1 MHVSD
6 LGTSLFYQD
15 VFYWDKFLK
24 TTQDKMGHFFRLKRV
39 KKLKMRHESLLL
51 KWLDFVDMH

>member
-6 LGTSLFYQD
+6 LGASLFYQD
-15 VFYWDKFLK
+15 VFYWDGFVKRK
-24 TTQDKMGHFFRLKRV
+24 QDNMGHFFRLRRV
-39 KKLKMRHESLLL
+39 KKLRERQESLLI